1 MKDKFFIIL
10 ALMLLSVGAAAQSA
24 GGRLTGI
31 VVDEAEDSPLTGAV
45 ILVNELKRGDVA
57 DNEGKFSI
65 ADLPEAT
72 YTVTVDYMGY
82 LPLEKKNRVEKGKSV
97 FVTLPLKA
105 EPLSLEQ
112 ATVTA
117 KTEAV
122 KQVLSLSGN
131 LAYIHFFE

>member
-117 KTEAV
+117 KSEAV

>member
-1 MKDKFFIIL
+1 MPTFAPVISSVITYMKHKFFIIS
-10 ALMLLSVGAAAQSA
+10 ALLLLSVGAAAQNA
-24 GGRLTGI
+24 GGRITGI
-31 VVDEAEDSPLTGAV
+31 VADS
-45 ILVNELKRGDVA
+45 
-57 DNEGKFSI
+57 EGKFSI

-72 YTVTVDYMGY
+72 YTITVDYMGY
-82 LPLEKKNRVEKGKSV
+82 LPLERKIRVEKGKAV

-117 KTEAV
+117 KSEARMV
-122 KQVLSLSGN
+122 REQAMPVSVISLSGN

>member
-1 MKDKFFIIL
+1 MKDKFCIIL

-82 LPLEKKNRVEKGKSV
+82 LPLEKKIRVEKGKSV

>member
-1 MKDKFFIIL
+1 MIRFRVT
-10 ALMLLSVGAAAQSA
+10 LLSFSGPAAVQH
-24 GGRLTGI
+24 
-31 VVDEAEDSPLTGAV
+31 
-45 ILVNELKRGDVA
+45 RGC
-57 DNEGKFSI
+57 GP
-65 ADLPEAT
+65 DLPEAT

-82 LPLEKKNRVEKGKSV
+82 IPLEKKVRVERGKTV
-97 FVTLPLKA
+97 NVTIPLKA

>member
-82 LPLEKKNRVEKGKSV
+82 LPLEKKIRVEKGKSV

>member
-1 MKDKFFIIL
+1 MPTFAPVISSVITYMKHKYFIIS
-10 ALMLLSVGAAAQSA
+10 ALMLLSVGAAAQNA
-24 GGRLTGI
+24 GGRITGI
-31 VVDEAEDSPLTGAV
+31 VADS
-45 ILVNELKRGDVA
+45 
-57 DNEGKFSI
+57 EGKFSI

-72 YTVTVDYMGY
+72 YTITVDYMGY
-82 LPLEKKNRVEKGKSV
+82 LPLERKVRVEKGKAV

-117 KTEAV
+117 KSEARMV
-122 KQVLSLSGN
+122 REQAMPVSVISLSGN